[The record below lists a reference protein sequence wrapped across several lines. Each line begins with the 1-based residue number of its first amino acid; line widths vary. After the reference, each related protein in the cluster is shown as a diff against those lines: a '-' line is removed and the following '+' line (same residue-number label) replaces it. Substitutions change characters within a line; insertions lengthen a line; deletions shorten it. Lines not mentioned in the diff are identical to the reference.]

1 MELAVQGD
9 KLKDRLKQLQEESG
23 MSHWQME
30 QAIGLSK
37 SSISA
42 WIRGEIMPNSKSLI
56 LLCDYFDVSADW
68 LLGRSD
74 FRKVKRNG

>member
-1 MELAVQGD
+1 MAEF
-9 KLKDRLKQLQEESG
+9 KDRMKQLQEESG

-30 QAIGLSK
+30 RAIGLSK

-42 WIRGEIMPNSKSLI
+42 WIRGDIMPNSKSLI